1 MPKKGLD
8 LMKKI
13 LYHFGVPLLGILAV
27 ILRLLF
33 PSKPEPVRWQEAVQL
48 LILLAMT
55 VLATLRISGD
65 IRSSREE
72 NND

>member
-1 MPKKGLD
+1 
-8 LMKKI
+8 MKKT
-13 LYHFGVPLLGILAV
+13 LYRFGIPFLGILAAA
-27 ILRLLF
+27 LRLFF
-33 PSKPEPVRWQEAVQL
+33 PSKPQPVRWQEAVQL

-55 VLATLRISGD
+55 VLATLHISDD